1 MSIEYD
7 VDKRECRNTP
17 LETEIA
23 QNKDIKATDNHS
35 LPGKPIGLQNQASLI
50 SENTGTGLK
59 WHMSQN
65 IIRPEMDDSESQGPG
80 QVDIIKHKMTEQS
93 NESDPLFLW
102 TSIRPWAALNISCW
116 DFLCDKAKWAE
127 YPGNCKKGDDRY
139 SLKSKAYKIQV
150 SESKK
155 LNWEHRFVKI

>member
-1 MSIEYD
+1 MSIKYD
-7 VDKRECRNTP
+7 IDKRECRNTT

-23 QNKDIKATDNHS
+23 QKKDIKATDNHS
-35 LPGKPIGLQNQASLI
+35 LPNKPISLQNQTSFI

-59 WHMSQN
+59 WHLSQN
-65 IIRPEMDDSESQGPG
+65 IIRQEMDYSASHGPG
-80 QVDIIKHKMTEQS
+80 QVDSIKHKMTEQS
-93 NESDPLFLW
+93 NESDPLLLW

-127 YPGNCKKGDDRY
+127 YPGKCKKGDDRY

-150 SESKK
+150 SAGMK
-155 LNWEHRFVKI
+155 